1 MLLLVL
7 VLHRMSGLQRG
18 GALVKGVRGSCRRRV
33 RLEDLVRSL
42 LLLRLVRWVEDLLR
56 ELCC

>member
-1 MLLLVL
+1 ML
-7 VLHRMSGLQRG
+7 VLHRMSGLQCG